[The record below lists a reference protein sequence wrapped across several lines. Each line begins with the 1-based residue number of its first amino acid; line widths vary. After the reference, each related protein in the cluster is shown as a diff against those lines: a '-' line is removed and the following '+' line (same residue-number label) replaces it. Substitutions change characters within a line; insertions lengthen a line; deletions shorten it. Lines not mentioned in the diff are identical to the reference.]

1 MYNLNQP
8 TIFGYAITPWL
19 IVWIIAVLGVI
30 AFLISIVMHFSKRE
44 LKEKTMIE
52 NAAKNNK
59 SIPVKNIEIPDYE
72 SIEIGATE
80 SNFGDSTEGLVT
92 NAFIDN
98 TEGFVDKTEGFIDKT
113 EGFIDKTEGFID
125 KTEGF
130 ENTESFI
137 TYREGI
143 KVSDKT
149 ESFIEK
155 TEGLILQQDKTE
167 GFTSSLPGI
176 SDNKKSNFCSQCGSK
191 VSGNF
196 CSRCGYK
203 IN

>member
-8 TIFGYAITPWL
+8 AVFGYAITPWF
-19 IVWIIAVLGVI
+19 IVWIISVLGVI

-44 LKEKTMIE
+44 LREKAMIE

-59 SIPVKNIEIPDYE
+59 KIPVKNIEIPDYE
-72 SIEIGATE
+72 SIEIGVTE
-80 SNFGDSTEGLVT
+80 SNFGDGTEGLVT

-98 TEGFVDKTEGFIDKT
+98 TEGFVDKTEGFTDKT
-113 EGFIDKTEGFID
+113 EGFLDKTEGFG
-125 KTEGF
+125 K
-130 ENTESFI
+130 TESFI
-137 TYREGI
+137 DDTEGI

-167 GFTSSLPGI
+167 GFTSSLSGKI
-176 SDNKKSNFCSQCGSK
+176 DNKKSNFCSQCGSK

-196 CSRCGYK
+196 CSRCGYR